1 MPHRADRTVTTP
13 TANKPAVMAT
23 RPATLYTSDV
33 LAAATGLAA
42 WPWNDGLPHKG
53 EARSRTC
60 GSALAIGF
68 ALNAKGHVVDLGIRT
83 HACAIGQAAAFAF
96 AQGAPGQDFADIAAA
111 RAALGLWLA
120 GEGDLPAW
128 PGLGVIAKARA
139 YPSRH
144 GAIVLAWDAA
154 LEALKR

>member
-68 ALNAKGHVVDLGIRT
+68 ALNATGHVVDLGIRT
-83 HACAIGQAAAFAF
+83 TY
-96 AQGAPGQDFADIAAA
+96 ADIAATIRDAYGLAPNA
-111 RAALGLWLA
+111 R
-120 GEGDLPAW
+120 
-128 PGLGVIAKARA
+128 
-139 YPSRH
+139 
-144 GAIVLAWDAA
+144 GASFLTQLIS
-154 LEALKR
+154 